1 MSPQDL
7 AAPLFRKLE
16 AIATVPDDDKAL
28 LRKLRI
34 ATKHLGPGDNLVVAG
49 DKPQFSALLI
59 SGMLCRYDV
68 VASGARQ
75 IMSFHLPGDIPDL
88 QSVFLRT
95 MDHSV
100 AAIGP
105 ATVGLIPHEDLH
117 HVFER
122 SFHLASVMWRETLID
137 SAIFRQWIGNIGGR
151 TAIVAMAH
159 LLCELVA
166 RGLSV
171 GLIDDDM
178 KFKLPLTQQD
188 LADALGL
195 SLVHIN
201 RTLRQ
206 LRRAGLITW
215 EPGLLTV
222 LDWPGLQ
229 AAGDFDPAYLH
240 LIKR

>member
-1 MSPQDL
+1 LPPDL
-7 AAPLFRKLE
+7 YAPLLRKLE
-16 AIATVPDDDKAL
+16 SIAAVPDADKAL
-28 LRKLRI
+28 LRGLRI
-34 ATKHLGPGDNLVVAG
+34 TTRQLAHGDNLVSVG
-49 DKPQFSALLI
+49 DTPHFSALVI

-68 VASGARQ
+68 VESGTRQ

-88 QSVFLRT
+88 QSVFLST

-100 AAIGP
+100 ASIGP
-105 ATVGLIPHEDLH
+105 STVGLIPHEDLH
-117 HVFER
+117 RAFER

-166 RGLSV
+166 RGLAI
-171 GLIDDDM
+171 GLVKDDM
-178 KFKLPLTQQD
+178 RFRLPLIQQD

-206 LRRAGLITW
+206 LRRAGLIVW
-215 EPGLLTV
+215 EPGSLSV
-222 LDWPGLQ
+222 LDWDGLQ
-229 AAGDFDPAYLH
+229 KAGDFDPTYLN
-240 LIKR
+240 LIKD

>member
-1 MSPQDL
+1 MPHDL
-7 AAPLFRKLE
+7 AAPLVRKLE
-16 AIATVPDDDKAL
+16 AIATVPDSDKAL

-34 ATKHLGPGDNLVVAG
+34 TTKNLAAGDNLVTVG
-49 DKPQFSALLI
+49 DKPHFSALLI

-68 VASGARQ
+68 VEGGTRQ

-88 QSVFLRT
+88 QSLFLRT

-100 AAIGP
+100 GAIGP
-105 ATVGLIPHEDLH
+105 ATVGLIPHEDLR

-151 TAIVAMAH
+151 SAIVAMAH
-159 LLCELVA
+159 LLCELVV
-166 RGLSV
+166 RGLSI
-171 GLIDDDM
+171 GLIKDDM

-201 RTLRQ
+201 RTLRA
-206 LRRAGLITW
+206 LRRGGLLTW
-215 EPGLLTV
+215 EPGSLMV
-222 LDWPGLQ
+222 QDWPGLK

-240 LIKR
+240 LVKR